1 MNNFGLIIS
10 FGAGAL
16 SLGLA
21 IFVLLKDY
29 RSFQQRVFASGMI
42 AFALEAIFTGFSL
55 QTPFVETIIRWQRV
69 RLIIEGFIPPIW
81 LLFSV
86 SFAKENYKESIKR
99 MRWPLILSFTIPLIF
114 GIGLNKAIIR
124 DVVIDESSKWIIT
137 LGSGGQFLYI
147 ITTII
152 TIIVLMN
159 LERTLR
165 ISRGHIRWQIKF
177 MIIGLG
183 GLFALRIYTGGQTLM
198 FRAVDMELEIVNSG
212 ALIVANALILRSLLR
227 LNILSIQ
234 FYPSQAVLYSSFTLL
249 LAGIYFIIVGVLV
262 NLFKYFNG
270 GQAIALKVFFIFLA
284 FVGLFVLLFSD
295 RVRHK
300 IKYFISIHFK
310 RHTYDYRK
318 EWMKFTKETSLI
330 TDSDTLCMK
339 VAQMLSTTLEVLS
352 VTIWLFDEA
361 YGRLRASGS
370 TVFSDNGIGH
380 RISDEVGTKLIQMF
394 KDQEGPID
402 LDDPKISW
410 AEDLKQSIHETFQE
424 ARIRYCIRLSSGGQ
438 FLGIITLG
446 ERVGYESFSFEE
458 FDLLKTIANQIAVS
472 LLNLKFS
479 EELRKAK
486 EMEAFQTISAF
497 MIHDLKNMAS
507 TLSLTMQNLPIHF
520 ENPEFREDALRIIQQ
535 SVNKINH
542 MCSQLS
548 FLSKKIEL
556 NKVATDLN
564 ELILKSLSSINGGR
578 NVSVTHDL
586 LPIPKIFIDPE
597 QIKKVITNLI
607 INAREALINGGLI
620 HIKTFEKENWAIF
633 SVIDNGCGM
642 SKEFMER
649 SLFKPFKTT
658 KKQGM
663 GIGLYQSKTIVEA
676 HGGRIEVESQQG
688 KGSTFRVFLPLKQNS
703 IKILNL

>member
-21 IFVLLKDY
+21 LFVLLKDY
-29 RSFQQRVFASGMI
+29 RSFQHRVFASGMI
-42 AFALEAIFTGFSL
+42 ALALEAIFTGLSL
-55 QTPFVETIIRWQRV
+55 QTSFSEMLIRWQRV
-69 RLIIEGFIPPIW
+69 RLIIESFIPPIW
-81 LLFSV
+81 LLFSI

-99 MRWPLILSFTIPLIF
+99 MRWPLIFSFTIPLIF
-114 GIGLNKAIIR
+114 GIGLNKALIR
-124 DVVIDESSKWIIT
+124 DVIVDESFKWIIA
-137 LGSGGQFLYI
+137 LERVGQFLYI
-147 ITTII
+147 IIIII
-152 TIIVLMN
+152 TILVLMN

-212 ALIVANALILRSLLR
+212 ALLVASVLILRSLFR

-249 LAGIYFIIVGVLV
+249 LAGIYFLIVGFLV
-262 NLFKYFNG
+262 NLFKYLNG
-270 GQAIALKVFFIFLA
+270 GQAIALRVFFVFLA
-284 FVGLFVLLFSD
+284 FLGLFVLLFSD

-300 IKYFISIHFK
+300 IKYFISTHFK

-330 TDSDTLCMK
+330 TDADTLCMK
-339 VAQMLSTTLEVLS
+339 VARMLSNTLEVLS
-352 VTIWLFDEA
+352 VTIWLFDET

-370 TVFSDNGIGH
+370 TVFSDTGMGH
-380 RISDEVGTKLIQMF
+380 RISDEVGTKLIQML

-410 AEDLKQSIHETFQE
+410 AEDLKQSMPESFQE
-424 ARIRYCIRLSSGGQ
+424 ARIRYCIGLSAGGQ

-458 FDLLKTIANQIAVS
+458 FDLLKTIADQIAGS

-520 ENPEFREDALRIIQQ
+520 ENPEFREDALRTIQQ

-542 MCSQLS
+542 MCNQLS
-548 FLSKKIEL
+548 LLSKKIEL

-564 ELILKSLSSINGGR
+564 ELVLRSLSSINGGK
-578 NVSVTHDL
+578 NVSMTHDL
-586 LPIPKIFIDPE
+586 LPIPKIYIDPE
-597 QIKKVITNLI
+597 QIQKVITNLI

-620 HIKTFEKENWAIF
+620 HIKTFEKENWAII
-633 SVIDNGCGM
+633 SVSDNGCGM
-642 SKEFMER
+642 SKQFMER

-676 HGGRIEVESQQG
+676 HGGKIEVESQPDIG
-688 KGSTFRVFLPLKQNS
+688 TTFRVYLPLK
-703 IKILNL
+703 

>member
-16 SLGLA
+16 SLGIA

-99 MRWPLILSFTIPLIF
+99 MRWPLILFFIIPLIF

-124 DVVIDESSKWIIT
+124 DVVIDESSKWIVT
-137 LGSGGQFLYI
+137 LGRGGQFFYI
-147 ITTII
+147 IIIII

-159 LERTLR
+159 LERTFR

-212 ALIVANALILRSLLR
+212 ALIVANALILRSLFR

-270 GQAIALKVFFIFLA
+270 GQAIALRVFFVFLA

-339 VAQMLSTTLEVLS
+339 VAKMLSTTLEVLS
-352 VTIWLFDEA
+352 VTIWLFDET

-370 TVFSDNGIGH
+370 TVFSANGIGH

-402 LDDPKISW
+402 LDDSKISW

-424 ARIRYCIRLSSGGQ
+424 ARIRYCIRLSAGGQ

-446 ERVGYESFSFEE
+446 ERVGYESFSFDE
-458 FDLLKTIANQIAVS
+458 FDLLKTIADQIAVS
-472 LLNLKFS
+472 LLNLKIS

-486 EMEAFQTISAF
+486 EMEAFRTISAF

-542 MCSQLS
+542 MCGQLS

-564 ELILKSLSSINGGR
+564 ELVLRSLSSINGGR
-578 NVSVTHDL
+578 NVSMTHDL
-586 LPIPKIFIDPE
+586 LPISKIFIDPE
-597 QIKKVITNLI
+597 QIQKVITNLI

-620 HIKTFEKENWAIF
+620 HIKTFEKENWAIL
-633 SVIDNGCGM
+633 SVSDNGCGM

-703 IKILNL
+703 LRN